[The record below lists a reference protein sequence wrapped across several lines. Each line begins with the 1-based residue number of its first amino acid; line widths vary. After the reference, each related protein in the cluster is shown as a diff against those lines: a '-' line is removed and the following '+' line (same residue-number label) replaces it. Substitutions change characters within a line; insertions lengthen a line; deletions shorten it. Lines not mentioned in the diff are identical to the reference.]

1 MLDGDKFVA
10 QLLGL
15 PLEFYL
21 EPFLPL
27 DVSGRPDS
35 FVIFDLVLDHG
46 VKDHCDFMRGC
57 RDRRAWAQPGS
68 SAITL
73 HGPLLANTNFATKP
87 PNAYPAA
94 PQQEVLF
101 HLRPHL
107 RTRGVQRS
115 STSPMRRRILWNRGS
130 RRSPSSLGS
139 FFAICVSHPE
149 WLSQA
154 FSSQSRAESR
164 SPRPT

>member
-10 QLLGL
+10 QFFGL

-21 EPFLPL
+21 GPFLPL
-27 DVSGRPDS
+27 GVSGLPDS
-35 FVIFDLVLDHG
+35 FVVFDLVLDHG

-73 HGPLLANTNFATKP
+73 HGPLLATTNFATKP
-87 PNAYPAA
+87 PKCIPRSAA
-94 PQQEVLF
+94 A
-101 HLRPHL
+101 
-107 RTRGVQRS
+107 RGSFPSPSPFADARSQRS

-130 RRSPSSLGS
+130 RRSASSLGS

-154 FSSQSRAESR
+154 FSSQSSAESR
-164 SPRPT
+164 SLRPT